1 MSLRRVS
8 FVLRSGLCRRV
19 PLSTAPAT
27 CEQSAA
33 GPEAVRGR
41 GAAEA
46 AWPPVP
52 AVDFGN
58 TQEAYRSRRS
68 WELVRSL
75 LVLRLCA
82 SPALLARQEQLLHLT
97 RRLLGQRL
105 FDKLMKMTFYG
116 QFVAG
121 EDQESIRPLIRHN
134 RTFGVGSI
142 LDYSVEEDLTT
153 EEAERKEMESC
164 TSAVERDGH
173 GTSKREKQFQAH
185 RAFGDRRDGVVSA
198 RTYFYANEA
207 RCDSHMETFLRCIE
221 ASGGASEDGFSA
233 IKLTALGRPQFL
245 LQFSDVLTKWR
256 RFFHQVAAEQGKA
269 GLDAK
274 DTKLEVAALQESVV
288 KMGIA
293 SRTEIENWFTVETL
307 GVSGT
312 LDLLDWG
319 SLIDS
324 RTELSKHLVVP
335 DMQTGRL
342 EPLLSRFTEEE
353 EQQMTRM
360 LQRMDILAKK
370 ASEAGVR
377 LMVDAEQTYF
387 QPAISRLTLEMQRRF
402 NVEKPLIFNTYQC
415 YLKDAYDNVT
425 LDVEL
430 ARREGWCFGA
440 KLVRGAYMAQER
452 ARALDIGY
460 EDPINPTYE
469 ATNAMYHRCLD
480 YVLEEL
486 KHNARAA
493 VMVASHN
500 EDTVRFTLRR
510 MEELGLHPAD
520 RQVYFGQLLGM
531 CDQISFPLGQAG
543 FPVYKYVPYGPVME
557 VLPYLSRR
565 AQENSGI
572 VKGAQRERQL
582 LWQELRRRLWTG
594 SLFHRPA

>member
-1 MSLRRVS
+1 M
-8 FVLRSGLCRRV
+8 RSGARTVTL
-19 PLSTAPAT
+19 
-27 CEQSAA
+27 
-33 GPEAVRGR
+33 
-41 GAAEA
+41 
-46 AWPPVP
+46 
-52 AVDFGN
+52 
-58 TQEAYRSRRS
+58 
-68 WELVRSL
+68 
-75 LVLRLCA
+75 LRLA
-82 SPALLARQEQLLHLT
+82 

-105 FDKLMKMTFYG
+105 FDRLMKMTFYG

-121 EDQESIRPLIRHN
+121 EDQESIRPLIQHN
-134 RTFGVGSI
+134 RAFGVGSI
-142 LDYSVEEDLTT
+142 LDYGVEEDLTP

-164 TSAVERDGH
+164 TSASERDGH

-198 RTYFYANEA
+198 RTYFYASEA
-207 RCDSHMETFLRCIE
+207 KCDSHMETFLRCIE

-256 RFFHQVAAEQGKA
+256 RFFHQMAAEQGKA
-269 GLDAK
+269 GLAAM
-274 DTKLEVAALQESVV
+274 DTKLEVASLQESVV

-293 SRTEIENWFTVETL
+293 SRMEIENWFTVETL

-319 SLIDS
+319 SLIDG

-335 DMQTGRL
+335 NMQTGQL

-353 EQQMTRM
+353 ERQMTRM

-370 ASEAGVR
+370 ASEVGVR

-402 NVEKPLIFNTYQC
+402 NVERPLIFNTYQC
-415 YLKDAYDNVT
+415 YLKDTYDNVT

-452 ARALDIGY
+452 ARALEIGY

-469 ATNAMYHRCLD
+469 ATNTMYHRCLN

-500 EDTVRFTLRR
+500 EDTVRFTLCR

-531 CDQISFPLGQAG
+531 CDQISFPLGELGFRWGAAGGQGQRRWDSPPPPLCAGQAG

-565 AQENSGI
+565 ALENSG
-572 VKGAQRERQL
+572 VMKGAQREWQL
-582 LWQELRRRLWTG
+582 LWQELRRRLRTG